1 MYTLVSRVPDGLN
14 ELKSR
19 FETHVHS
26 QGLAA
31 VEKIGETATNVCVC
45 VCVCLSV
52 WGGGGMCACAY
63 VCVCGGGGGCVCV
76 WVCVCVCPLMTSSYL
91 WSSGCHRAIHTFTAT
106 IISELYSMVMVIV
119 SCLAEP

>member
-31 VEKIGETATNVCVC
+31 VEKIGETATNVCGGCVRACVCVYVC
-45 VCVCLSV
+45 VCVC
-52 WGGGGMCACAY
+52 AC
-63 VCVCGGGGGCVCV
+63 VCVCMSVCVCVGGGGG
-76 WVCVCVCPLMTSSYL
+76 VCPLMTSS
-91 WSSGCHRAIHTFTAT
+91 
-106 IISELYSMVMVIV
+106 
-119 SCLAEP
+119 